1 MPLTA
6 AQTKTAMENTT
17 LNPKVKQMRGKV
29 QFNLLLENVEFN
41 PKTFYEALE
50 TLFGASK
57 VSSERDTVTRGNYV
71 FKVIP

>member
-17 LNPKVKQMRGKV
+17 LNPKIKQMRGKV
-29 QFNLLLENVEFN
+29 QVNLLLENVEYN
-41 PKTFYEALE
+41 PKTFFEALE

-57 VSSERDTVTRGNYV
+57 VSSERDTCDRQIYI
-71 FKVIP
+71 FKVVP